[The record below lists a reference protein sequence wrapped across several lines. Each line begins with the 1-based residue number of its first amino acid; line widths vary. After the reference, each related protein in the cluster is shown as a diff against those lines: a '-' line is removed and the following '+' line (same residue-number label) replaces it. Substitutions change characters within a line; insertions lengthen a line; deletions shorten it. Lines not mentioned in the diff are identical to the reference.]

1 MTWKDAIRF
10 GCVAADKQKYR
21 KHTQSQKHKHNM
33 NIQLFV
39 VLDKKYRH
47 EQQRLTVKTWWR
59 NLFRPWLDTDSN
71 VTWRPQAE
79 FLLWLLEK
87 AQKAVRHW
95 PRLNLTLLDDR
106 KASCCT
112 TFSLWGCT
120 YPVSDNYQRYKC
132 RTSPPPPQNTPCLK
146 RFPVFKNFKLLTKVC
161 QETTLYCAG
170 RYLNLTWHVGETL
183 NFKVFN

>member
-1 MTWKDAIRF
+1 MNSRNKHDLKRCDPLWLCSSRK
-10 GCVAADKQKYR
+10 KQKYR
-21 KHTQSQKHKHNM
+21 ETHTHSPRNTKHNM

-39 VLDKKYRH
+39 VLDKKY

-95 PRLNLTLLDDR
+95 PRLILTLLDDR

-112 TFSLWGCT
+112 RFSLWGCT

-132 RTSPPPPQNTPCLK
+132 RTFPPKNTP
-146 RFPVFKNFKLLTKVC
+146 RFKKIPC
-161 QETTLYCAG
+161 I
-170 RYLNLTWHVGETL
+170 
-183 NFKVFN
+183 